1 MLPPPPLQLQ
11 QTLTRNY
18 GFYTLFLQNLSRD
31 GRRRRPLCSANS
43 CSCWTARGQS
53 GVERGCEQIVSTAS
67 RAGWRFSLGLLSS
80 SPVPKSKTQEE
91 AGREVAFPA
100 PPTGRSQRWD
110 LQQPG
115 QDSTMALRPQNSSHA
130 PKCPPPTVPSK
141 AVCLDGGEQSCSTA
155 PRAVLLYFNCPSF
168 L

>member
-1 MLPPPPLQLQ
+1 MEGKSVAASQVPAPILLLIASIFPALPKLQ
-11 QTLTRNY
+11 QNLNRNY

-31 GRRRRPLCSANS
+31 GKKRRLLCSANS

-53 GVERGCEQIVSTAS
+53 GVGRGCAQIVSTAS

-80 SPVPKSKTQEE
+80 SSVPKSKTQEE
-91 AGREVAFPA
+91 ARMARMDVAFPA
-100 PPTGRSQRWD
+100 PPTGRSQGQG

-130 PKCPPPTVPSK
+130 PKRPPTVS
-141 AVCLDGGEQSCSTA
+141 L
-155 PRAVLLYFNCPSF
+155 
-168 L
+168 